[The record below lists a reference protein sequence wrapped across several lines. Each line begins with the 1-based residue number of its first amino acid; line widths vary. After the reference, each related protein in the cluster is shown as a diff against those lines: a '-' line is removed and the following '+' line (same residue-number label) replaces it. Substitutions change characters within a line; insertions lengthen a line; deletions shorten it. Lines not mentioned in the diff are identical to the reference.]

1 VQPLIRCLLVLLF
14 SGSLATASVDTARQ
28 ARAELGLGVWARVL
42 QIENANPRSHYP
54 ATVYATVFEFA
65 GLLWFYTDTD
75 GTQSFSLHRGQLDQE
90 KADFLPLLRDVEPGF
105 TRFEVVSDAGS
116 QPAAARKQLPN
127 GCFIDSVAALQ
138 SRLARGERVK
148 GAALLSYYIENAGRL
163 RGHTVLAC
171 AMPTG
176 LVVIDSAQGSTPVP
190 VWQGSLASEP
200 LKIAR
205 AVAPHGVV
213 RANWVPVPLVALG
226 TDYAL
231 AGTPMA
237 RSEGATGA
245 AWLNP

>member
-1 VQPLIRCLLVLLF
+1 MQPLVRLLLVLLV
-14 SGSLATASVDTARQ
+14 SGSLARASVDTARQ

-42 QIENANPRSHYP
+42 RVENHNPRSRYP

-65 GLLWFYTDTD
+65 GLLWFYTETD
-75 GTQSFSLHRGQLDQE
+75 GTQSFSLHRGRLDEE
-90 KADFLPLLRDVEPGF
+90 KADFLPLLHDIEPGF
-105 TRFEVVSDAGS
+105 TTFEVLLDSGS
-116 QPAAARKQLPN
+116 PLANVRRPLPN

-148 GAALLSYYIENAGRL
+148 GAALLSYYIENAGQL

-171 AMPTG
+171 ETPAG
-176 LVVIDSAQGSTPVP
+176 LVVIDSAQGPASVP

-213 RANWVPVPLVALG
+213 RANWVPVPLAE
-226 TDYAL
+226 TAAAYAL
-231 AGTPMA
+231 AGTPLT

-245 AWLNP
+245 E